1 MNNVIYDVILKRHN
15 GSSRHNV
22 CIFYDEDKE
31 LAIDAMANYCKKN
44 GFSII
49 EKDGRFSIADII
61 IRKRKY
67 TGEIISETSYHKIF
81 DTVTGKRLRCVKSH
95 DGIEYIKGCDKHKE

>member
-15 GSSRHNV
+15 GSSRPNV

-31 LAIDAMANYCKKN
+31 LSIAAMADYGKKN
-44 GFSII
+44 GFSIT

-61 IRKRKY
+61 LRKRKS
-67 TGEIISETSYHKIF
+67 TGEVISETSYHKIF
-81 DTVTGKRLRCVKSH
+81 DTVTGKR
-95 DGIEYIKGCDKHKE
+95 IERWRK

>member
-15 GSSRHNV
+15 GSSRGNV
-22 CIFYDEDKE
+22 CVFYDEDKK
-31 LAIDAMANYCKKN
+31 LAIDAMANYCKNN
-44 GFSII
+44 GFSIT

-61 IRKRKY
+61 LRERKS

-81 DTVTGKRLRCVKSH
+81 DTVTGKRLRYV
-95 DGIEYIKGCDKHKE
+95 E

>member
-22 CIFYDEDKE
+22 CVFYDEDKE
-31 LAIDAMANYCKKN
+31 LAIGAMSNYFKNN
-44 GFSII
+44 GFSIT

-61 IRKRKY
+61 LRERKS

-81 DTVTGKRLRCVKSH
+81 NTVTGKRLRCV
-95 DGIEYIKGCDKHKE
+95 E